1 MRSVI
6 ESAIRFAMGCAMNK
20 SAKNFMKSGV
30 ARSLLIMLSFSPFGT
45 VMADNFVVDKVY
57 HPYVLPF
64 EREFEWRLTSRQ
76 NDEGNLLM
84 QRISA
89 GHALSERTILELYV
103 VGSRDENDDFSVAS
117 YELELRSMLT
127 EQGQYW
133 ADWGV
138 LFELEKQNDR
148 NDWEIKSGILTEK
161 EFGRFS
167 LTTNVT
173 LVYEW
178 GETIKNEFEGEF
190 KMKYRYRWIP
200 EVQPAIEFYAAE
212 DFIGVGPAFMGIRRF
227 DGQKQLKWELGFI
240 AGLNGDNKDHTLRM
254 VLEYEF

>member
-6 ESAIRFAMGCAMNK
+6 ESAIRFAMSCAMNK
-20 SAKNFMKSGV
+20 SVKNFIKSGG
-30 ARSLLIMLSFSPFGT
+30 ARSLLIMLSFSPFDT

-200 EVQPAIEFYAAE
+200 EIQPAIEFYAAE

-240 AGLNGDNKDHTLRM
+240 AGLNGDNTDHTLRM